1 MQPKF
6 TKIQT
11 VSQAWIR
18 INFALSTF
26 GSWYSDA
33 VLGTVR
39 LIANKIK
46 GCKSLRLLSF
56 TNSTPQC
63 ISTTSTLTN
72 VTTFFMFLKM
82 TDEKLFV
89 GFNNFGD
96 IYTA

>member
-1 MQPKF
+1 MQ
-6 TKIQT
+6 
-11 VSQAWIR
+11 
-18 INFALSTF
+18 
-26 GSWYSDA
+26 
-33 VLGTVR
+33 R

-56 TNSTPQC
+56 TKSTPQC
-63 ISTTSTLTN
+63 ISTPSTLTK

>member
-18 INFALSTF
+18 IC
-26 GSWYSDA
+26 WYSDA

-56 TNSTPQC
+56 TNSTPQS